1 MAALIQRR
9 VAAPAVRVRGLTK
22 SFFPGPRVVLD
33 DLDLDIQPG
42 EFVALLGRSGSGKTT
57 LLRSLAGLDPI
68 ESGVVDVPPA
78 RAAVFQEPRLLPW
91 MRVWRNVSL
100 GLPSGQAR
108 SVAMAALDE
117 VGLGN
122 RAEAWPLILSGG
134 EAQRV
139 ALARA
144 LTRKPQLLLLDEPF
158 ASLDA
163 LTRIQMHA
171 LVANLCRLHT
181 PSVLLVTHDVDE
193 AVLLADR
200 AVILRD
206 GRLAAELVIDVPAPR
221 RGHPRLIELREALL
235 SQLGVAEELAA

>member
-1 MAALIQRR
+1 MAALVQRR
-9 VAAPAVRVRGLTK
+9 VDGPAVRVRGLTK
-22 SFFPGPRVVLD
+22 SFLPGPRVVLD

-100 GLPSGQAR
+100 GLPSARAR
-108 SVAMAALDE
+108 SAAIAALEE

-163 LTRIQMHA
+163 LTRIQVHA
-171 LVANLCRLHT
+171 LVANLCRMHA

-206 GRLAAELVIDVPAPR
+206 GRLAAELVIDVPSPR